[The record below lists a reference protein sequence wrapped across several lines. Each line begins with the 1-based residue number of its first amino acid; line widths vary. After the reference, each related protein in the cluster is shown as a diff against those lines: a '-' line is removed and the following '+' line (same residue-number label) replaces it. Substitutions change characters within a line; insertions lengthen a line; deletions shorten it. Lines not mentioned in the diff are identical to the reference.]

1 MWINFYSFLLNVCIL
16 FPLSPPIAMSTSVR
30 NGENQVLNM
39 FYRPFII
46 DFLHDFLPP
55 PGVGMQVAD
64 SSAREWS

>member
-1 MWINFYSFLLNVCIL
+1 
-16 FPLSPPIAMSTSVR
+16 MSTRVR

-64 SSAREWS
+64 SSTREWSQGKLGTLLN